1 MRIIQ
6 TDTNEGN
13 ADFIMAVVVNL
24 LRQIHGRQEAEP
36 IIAKYR
42 QEAKSGNY
50 EHLKAVSKR
59 YVPTLIEF
67 AHSSEVETRLKRSQ
81 PERYYVDE
89 NE

>member
-6 TDTNEGN
+6 TDTDEGN
-13 ADFIMAVVVNL
+13 ADFIMVVVASM

-36 IIAKYR
+36 IIEQYR
-42 QEAKSGNY
+42 KEAKSGNY

-67 AHSSEVETRLKRSQ
+67 AHSSEVEIRLKKTQ
-81 PERYYVDE
+81 
-89 NE
+89 